1 MFFYISA
8 LIISKLLLP
17 IPLSA
22 LEIRFGLIILLLQST
37 GVKMP
42 KNKRKI
48 IKSIIAAAALIG
60 LIYLGYIIYH
70 HQHLS
75 PKTDTL
81 QPPQISAVKPQNRTI
96 TLTYN
101 YIGRVE
107 AINSTQI
114 VPYISGYVTK
124 INVTGGENVKKG
136 DVLAVIK
143 QDEYIAALAAATGD
157 LSAAEADFIN
167 AKSQYERMQ
176 KAGPSAVSQSEL
188 DSAKAAYLSAQG
200 ALEKA
205 TAQKQ
210 TAQTNFEYTYLKA
223 PFDGTLGNISLSPGD
238 YISQNSRHLM
248 QLVQYNPIRVVFS
261 ISDKQY
267 LKHFH
272 QQTADIILRLR
283 LANGEILPQ
292 TGEFKY
298 TANTVDDKTDSL
310 AIYTEFANP
319 ENKLLPNAYVE
330 VLLEK
335 TYSDVWL
342 IPKSRVLLQPD
353 GDFIYVVNNN
363 ILQTRKVDIIGEYQN
378 QYVAKNDFSANEFWV
393 AEDVDLNLLNQKVT
407 LKNPTST
414 LALGRNK

>member
-1 MFFYISA
+1 
-8 LIISKLLLP
+8 
-17 IPLSA
+17 
-22 LEIRFGLIILLLQST
+22 
-37 GVKMP
+37 MP

-114 VPYISGYVTK
+114 VPYISGYVDVIK
-124 INVTGGENVKKG
+124 VKGGENVKKG

-157 LSAAEADFIN
+157 LSAAEADLIN
-167 AKSQYERMQ
+167 AKSQYKRMQ
-176 KAGPSAVSQSEL
+176 NAGTSVISQSEL

-223 PFDGTLGNISLSPGD
+223 PFDGTLGNIALSPGD
-238 YISQNSRHLM
+238 YISPNSRNLM
-248 QLVQYNPIRVVFS
+248 QLVQFNPIRVVFS
-261 ISDKQY
+261 VSDKEY

-272 QQTADIILRLR
+272 KDETANLSLRLR
-283 LANGEILPQ
+283 LSNGEILPQ
-292 TGEFKY
+292 TGTFKY
-298 TANTVDDKTDSL
+298 TANTINQQTDSL
-310 AIYTEFANP
+310 AIYTEFINP
-319 ENKLLPNAYVE
+319 DNKLIPNAYAE
-330 VLLEK
+330 ILLEK

-342 IPKSRVLLQPD
+342 IPKSEVLLQPD
-353 GDFIYVVNNN
+353 GDFIYVVNNGV
-363 ILQTRKVDIIGEYQN
+363 LQTRKVDIIGEYQN

-393 AEDVDLNLLNQKVT
+393 AEDVDLNLLNQNVAIKT
-407 LKNPTST
+407 TTSNSKSES
-414 LALGRNK
+414 NK